1 MPNLKSNK
9 TQFIIL
15 LILVLAVIYI
25 YFGDGVRKESNLK
38 ADLISIDTS
47 KVSEIILSPK
57 SNGEKVKLHKE
68 NDGWKVE
75 LSDNKFASV
84 PTEKV
89 INMLSTLLKI
99 KPNVLVSRKKEN
111 WDEYQVGENATKVEI
126 YENGNKNLDLVVGK
140 YSFQQPRQMNS
151 YVRLASETEVYEVDG
166 FLEMQFNQKKN
177 SFRDNTIIKDNES
190 NWVSLKFNYP
200 DEKYSM
206 IRDNGTWKIDG
217 IEADSL
223 ETVNYLKSLA
233 RLSSTEYIDNFVEG
247 KTTKTIT
254 IERDDST
261 NIVLNEM
268 VSNSTVV
275 VNSSVN
281 KESFFDAAKNELGNK
296 IFVNK
301 NIFIK

>member
-47 KVSEIILSPK
+47 KVSEIVISPK
-57 SNGEKVKLHKE
+57 SNGEKIKLHKE
-68 NDGWKVE
+68 NNLWKVE

-89 INMLSTLLKI
+89 VNVLSTLLKI
-99 KPNVLVSRKKEN
+99 KPNVLVSRKKKS

-126 YENGNKNLDLVVGK
+126 YENGNKTLDLVVGK
-140 YSFQQPRQMNS
+140 YSFQQPRRMNS
-151 YVRLASETEVYEVDG
+151 FVRLANETEVYEVDG

-233 RLSSTEYIDNFVEG
+233 RLSSTEYIDSFIEG

-254 IERDDST
+254 IQRDDNT
-261 NIVLNEM
+261 NITLNEM
-268 VSNSTVV
+268 VSDSTVV

-281 KESFFDAAKNELGNK
+281 KDSFFDATKNGLDNK
-296 IFVNK
+296 IFVSKNK
-301 NIFIK
+301 FIK